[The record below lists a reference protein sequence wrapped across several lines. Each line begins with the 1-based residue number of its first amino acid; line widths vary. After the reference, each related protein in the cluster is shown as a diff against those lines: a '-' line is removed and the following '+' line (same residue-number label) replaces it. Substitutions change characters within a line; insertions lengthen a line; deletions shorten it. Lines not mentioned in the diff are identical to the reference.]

1 MCRNENIK
9 RPSPKNKYINPPY
22 QIDSRLL
29 HKPCFHTTHLKEY
42 AILNQYKYAN
52 IKSKY
57 KHQ

>member
-29 HKPCFHTTHLKEY
+29 HKPCFHTTHLHLFTFQTP
-42 AILNQYKYAN
+42 ILA
-52 IKSKY
+52 
-57 KHQ
+57 